1 MNQVKYTIQTGR
13 ISPGKSTGRPHVLS
27 IEQEDELEVFVCRD
41 KKTRQMSYLELSLH
55 FHMWN
60 VGQDAIRNALRR
72 RGYLRY
78 IARSKPLLTEQHK
91 LLRIEWAHRHF
102 RFTLEDWCNVVWTDE
117 TYISDGPVNKSHVTR
132 KVSLIYLMT
141 NSNF

>member
-55 FHMWN
+55 FHICN
-60 VGQDAIRNALRR
+60 VGLDAIRNALRR
-72 RGYLRY
+72 TGYLRY
-78 IARSKPLLTEQHK
+78 IARIKPPLTEQHK
-91 LLRIEWAHRHF
+91 LLRIERALRHLH
-102 RFTLEDWCNVVWTDE
+102 FTLEDWCNVVWTDE
-117 TYISDGPVNKSHVTR
+117 TYISDGPVNKTHVTR
-132 KVSLIYLMT
+132 KVSLIYLMAI
-141 NSNF
+141 SNF